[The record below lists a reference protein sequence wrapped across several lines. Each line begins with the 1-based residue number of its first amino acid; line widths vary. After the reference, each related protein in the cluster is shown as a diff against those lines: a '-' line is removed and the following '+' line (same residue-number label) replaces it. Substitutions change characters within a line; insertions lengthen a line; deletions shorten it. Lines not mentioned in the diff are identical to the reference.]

1 VPRTGSTIYEV
12 ARRAGVSIATVS
24 RVHGGI
30 EAVAPATRDRVR
42 SVIDELGYRPS
53 RSARALAGLRHDATG
68 IVFPDLSGPYYS
80 EVILGYEEEA
90 SRAGQSVF
98 ILGTHGRP
106 RADEQ
111 VLELAD
117 RVDGLLVMGE
127 TVRDEVVD
135 EIHAR
140 GLPVVL
146 LARPRSGNADTVCS
160 ENVTSAEALTRHLL
174 GHGHRKFA
182 FLGDHRASSDV
193 GERWRAFADTLQRAG
208 LEPALTPT
216 SGFRER
222 DGYGAAREL
231 LNGRAQ
237 PDAVVAANDETAIGA
252 FRVAREHA
260 LAVPG
265 DIAITGWD
273 DIPLAE
279 HVGPGLTTVR
289 QPIREL
295 GATAARLLL
304 ERIRGDR
311 TEPHHLLLPTEL
323 VVRGSCGPHPE

>member
-1 VPRTGSTIYEV
+1 
-12 ARRAGVSIATVS
+12 VSIATVS
-24 RVHGGI
+24 RVHGGTDP
-30 EAVAPATRDRVR
+30 VSPATRDRVR
-42 SVIDELGYRPS
+42 QAIDELGYRPS

-90 SRAGQSVF
+90 ARAGQSVF

-106 RADEQ
+106 RAEEQ

-117 RVDGLLVMGE
+117 RVDGLVVMSE
-127 TVRDEVVD
+127 TVRDGVV
-135 EIHAR
+135 EQVHAG

-146 LARPRSGNADTVCS
+146 LARPRAGTADTVCT
-160 ENVTSAEALTRHLL
+160 ENRASAEALTKHLL
-174 GHGHRKFA
+174 DDGHRSFA
-182 FLGDHRASSDV
+182 FLGDHRASPDV
-193 GERWRAFADTLQRAG
+193 GDRWRAFAMTLQGVG
-208 LEPALTPT
+208 LAPTFTAT
-216 SGFRER
+216 SGFREM
-222 DGYGAAREL
+222 DGYRAACDL
-231 LNGRAQ
+231 LDDRAR
-237 PDAVVAANDETAIGA
+237 PDAIVAANDETAIGA
-252 FRVAREHA
+252 YRAARERGM
-260 LAVPG
+260 AVPT

-289 QPIREL
+289 QPVREL

-311 TEPHHLLLPTEL
+311 TEPHHVLLPTQL
-323 VVRGSCGPHPE
+323 VVRASCGPHDAQEEMR

>member
-1 VPRTGSTIYEV
+1 M
-12 ARRAGVSIATVS
+12 
-24 RVHGGI
+24 HGGTDS
-30 EAVAPATRDRVR
+30 VSPATRERVR
-42 SVIDELGYRPS
+42 QAIDELGYRPS
-53 RSARALAGLRHDATG
+53 RSARTLAGLRHDATG

-106 RADEQ
+106 RAEEQ

-135 EIHAR
+135 QIHAR

-146 LARPRSGNADTVCS
+146 LARPRAGNADTVCS
-160 ENVTSAEALTRHLL
+160 ENRATAESLTRHLL
-174 GHGHRKFA
+174 GHGYRKLA
-182 FLGDHRASSDV
+182 FLGDHRASFDV
-193 GERWRAFADTLQRAG
+193 DERWRAFADTLRATG
-208 LEPALTPT
+208 LVPAWTVT

-222 DGYGAAREL
+222 DGYRAAREL
-231 LNGRAQ
+231 LDGRAR

-252 FRVAREHA
+252 YRVAREQGM
-260 LAVPG
+260 AVPA

-289 QPIREL
+289 QPVREL

-311 TEPHHLLLPTEL
+311 TEPHHVLLPTAL
-323 VVRGSCGPHPE
+323 VVRASCGPHSEQSEEEERR